1 MKDRVRRG
9 RAGGARAR
17 RRQVSASKGQTPARP
32 GIYGP
37 KDHSAWGWPKDPRYR
52 RDDAWANELPLHP
65 DLLPHC
71 VLVVAEGLDVECL
84 EHWGHEWQDLLEVY
98 PVGVLCTPMRMV
110 ALWWVDLHHC
120 RDVLPSLPDPI
131 QVAAQASNHSTAPI
145 LGALTTPLHP
155 NHLLHRTGNQP
166 EGRRTMQ
173 PGRGSQVHSI
183 RQVARGWHRV
193 LCSECIW
200 GCQVVEGWPPF
211 AVWWRRLGVW

>member
-1 MKDRVRRG
+1 MARLEEITGDGRDLRRPDSRFAHAGSPQAPRALKDRVRRG

-17 RRQVSASKGQTPARP
+17 RRQVSASKGQTPAKP

-98 PVGVLCTPMRMV
+98 PVGVLCTPMWMV

-131 QVAAQASNHSTAPI
+131 QVAAQQCSRFRPV
-145 LGALTTPLHP
+145 TPL
-155 NHLLHRTGNQP
+155 
-166 EGRRTMQ
+166 
-173 PGRGSQVHSI
+173 
-183 RQVARGWHRV
+183 
-193 LCSECIW
+193 
-200 GCQVVEGWPPF
+200 
-211 AVWWRRLGVW
+211 